1 MTLPRDAS
9 SIPSAPFV
17 RELGPVEWAAVEAVT
32 NGLATAEQGVA
43 QARLELAALHPPL
56 WRIRRELAAL
66 RRRRAAVLDAI
77 GLDAEELYRFE
88 SDGEDGARVFGS
100 TGGEDGVSGVAGASG
115 GAGRPG

>member
-43 QARLELAALHPPL
+43 QARL
-56 WRIRRELAAL
+56 ELAAL